1 MLTPNLVLLTLF
13 SEVWCRLF
21 LGVLWVSPLGTDRMW
36 GPRDRTPEAQRLV
49 VWLPQHLLC
58 GPRQAGA
65 PLWVPVADRRWH
77 SCPREQ
83 GAMQWANQRSGTSH
97 KARRGGARSSVDFPA
112 CLCGQ

>member
-49 VWLPQHLLC
+49 VWLPNTCCVARGKL
-58 GPRQAGA
+58 A
-65 PLWVPVADRRWH
+65 PLSGFQWPTDAGTLAPGSRVPCSGQTRG
-77 SCPREQ
+77 Q
-83 GAMQWANQRSGTSH
+83 GHLTKH
-97 KARRGGARSSVDFPA
+97 GGGEPGA
-112 CLCGQ
+112 L